1 MYFSFILQNMMNSPP
16 LPGIPEPTRGMLGPK
31 LSFRKRSFRYRKMR
45 KDTEKDLDNL
55 TDAYME
61 EWAGEIIFLV
71 LVFYS
76 MLFFDLAY

>member
-1 MYFSFILQNMMNSPP
+1 
-16 LPGIPEPTRGMLGPK
+16 
-31 LSFRKRSFRYRKMR
+31 MR

-71 LVFYS
+71 LIFYS
-76 MLFFDLAY
+76 ILFFDLAYLIIFDINISVSIGLILFDFMKLT

>member
-1 MYFSFILQNMMNSPP
+1 
-16 LPGIPEPTRGMLGPK
+16 
-31 LSFRKRSFRYRKMR
+31 MR